1 MWWNKYIGEEY
12 TEENDCMALAVRVA
26 KDVLD
31 KEVESP
37 PYKPNIWSQAKAVG
51 DFKDDVCKRTDT
63 AEDGNPVLFLCRKR
77 FYHIGV
83 LVHTNNEQYV
93 LHADQ
98 QAGFVLLTRLRDM
111 AEKGYEFE
119 GFYKW
124 I

>member
-26 KDVLD
+26 KDVLG

-63 AEDGNPVLFLCRKR
+63 PKDGNPVLFLCRKR

>member
-51 DFKDDVCKRTDT
+51 DFKDGVCKRTDT